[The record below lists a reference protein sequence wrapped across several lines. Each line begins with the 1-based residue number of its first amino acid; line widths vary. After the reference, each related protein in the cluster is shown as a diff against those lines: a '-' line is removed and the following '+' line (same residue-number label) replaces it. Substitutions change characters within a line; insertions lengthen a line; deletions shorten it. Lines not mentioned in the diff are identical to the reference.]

1 MPNESNHDMKIEPAI
16 KTDHEVLLKVW
27 ETSVRQSHDFLSEQD
42 IAALKPLILAHY
54 FDAVDLRCVKDTAG
68 NILGF
73 CGVDDGNIEMLFIAP
88 QNMGCGIGAALVTY
102 AVKYQGA
109 TKVDVN
115 EQNPQALGF
124 YEHVGF
130 KLVGRSPTDSQGK
143 PFPLLHMALAQID
156 AFI

>member
-1 MPNESNHDMKIEPAI
+1 M
-16 KTDHEVLLKVW
+16 
-27 ETSVRQSHDFLSEQD
+27 
-42 IAALKPLILAHY
+42 
-54 FDAVDLRCVKDTAG
+54 
-68 NILGF
+68 
-73 CGVDDGNIEMLFIAP
+73 
-88 QNMGCGIGAALVTY
+88 TY

-143 PFPLLHMALAQID
+143 PFPLLHMALVQVD